1 MEISELKNTYFAAC
15 NSMNGF
21 LCRFNEILFTDEIKR
36 IFILKGGPG
45 TGKSYFLHS
54 LGTRAEKK
62 GIPVEYFLC
71 SSDTSS
77 LDALLLPSLGCAVVD
92 GTAPHTVE
100 PKYPGAVE
108 IIVNLGDFFSPE
120 VLTKRA
126 GEIISLTNKKSHSYR
141 HAYTY
146 LSCAGLLRTHCISL
160 IEPFIDFSKTDNIV
174 KREISSL
181 TLTSGK
187 ERLRQIRAIG
197 THGEVEVSS
206 LSQKA
211 TRRVGITELYGAG
224 YAFMQALRQRL
235 LKENAEFISS
245 RDPLLPDRTDAL
257 LCGGVLYEVIPSPRE
272 EYDTTVNSARF
283 IDTKK
288 LRTVAEELKRTKRI
302 ASALTAE
309 AIKHL
314 SQAGETHSQIEKIYF
329 DAMNFE
335 AKEKFTEKFCSRLF
349 DGDLGLT

>member
-1 MEISELKNTYFAAC
+1 MEISELKDTYFAAC

-45 TGKSYFLHS
+45 TGKSYFMHF
-54 LGTRAEKK
+54 LGTHAEKS

-77 LDALLLPSLGCAVVD
+77 LDALLFPTLKCAVVD

-108 IIVNLGDFFSPE
+108 IIINLGDFFSPDI
-120 VLTKRA
+120 LTRRA
-126 GEIISLTNKKSHSYR
+126 AEIISLTNKKSLSYR

-146 LSCAGLLRTHCISL
+146 LNCAGLLRTHCISL
-160 IEPFIDFSKTDNIV
+160 IEPFINSSKTDSLV

-181 TLTSGK
+181 SLVPGK

-197 THGEVEVSS
+197 AHGEVEVSS

-235 LKENAEFISS
+235 IKENAEFISS
-245 RDPLLPDRTDAL
+245 RDPLLPNRTDAL
-257 LCGGVLYEVIPSPRE
+257 LCGNVLYKVIPSSRE
-272 EYDTTVNSARF
+272 EYDTTVNSVRF

-288 LRTVAEELKRTKRI
+288 LRTVTDELKRAKKI

-335 AKEKFTEKFCSRLF
+335 AKEKFTEKFCSQFF
-349 DGDLGLT
+349 DGDLSLT